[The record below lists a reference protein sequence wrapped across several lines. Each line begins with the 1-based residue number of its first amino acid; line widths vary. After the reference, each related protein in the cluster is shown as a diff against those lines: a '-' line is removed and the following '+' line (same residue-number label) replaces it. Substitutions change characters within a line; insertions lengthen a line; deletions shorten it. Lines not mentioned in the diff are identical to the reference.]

1 MLKYYLKS
9 AIRNLTR
16 HKLYTII
23 NVSGLTV
30 GLAACLLI
38 VGYVNNELSFEN
50 CHRYVDR
57 IYRVECR
64 YGQGSSQFLTTKIMP
79 AVGPAIKQDF
89 PEVEH
94 AVRIRDL
101 WTVPIEWTDDGIS
114 EEREVLAAEPD
125 LLNIF
130 TLPLKEGNPQ
140 TALEAPFSV
149 IISQELARLHFGEQN
164 ALGKTIR
171 ARDEFD
177 LQITGV
183 FERIPANT
191 RMRTDLLVSYST
203 LDRMGMDTRS
213 WTGVFRDVTYLLLQT
228 DADPTKVEGKIPWF
242 LQQHLGEEDAGDYS
256 LQLQPLDKIYLHP
269 DLSKGPLYIYIFSFI
284 AFLILLIASIN
295 FVNLSTALVSH
306 RVREVGIRKVLGA
319 LRPQLVKQFL
329 SESVLLTVT
338 AMLFGIALFEMAKP
352 LLESFIG
359 RQLEIDLPGDPGLL
373 LSVLGM
379 IVFVG
384 VLSGSYP
391 AFVLARSQP
400 SFTLR
405 GEVFGVR
412 SKSLL
417 RRILVVFQ
425 FVIAVVLLCVTFSV
439 YRQIHYAVTTDLG
452 FDPENV
458 LLIDAEEGI
467 SPEKQDLIKN
477 QILGSGLVSSVTV
490 TDCAPGE
497 SRVYHYGV
505 RPENKLDSEPVFFH
519 GMRVDSD
526 YLSTFGM
533 ELMEGRNF
541 SAESAADVSG
551 SVLINQAAVKQLE
564 TSQPIGSKLYIRDKV
579 CQVVGVVRDFHSHS
593 FHMQIMPMA
602 LFAAASERRLIAVK
616 LPPDYTSQ
624 TIAEVEKIWNRIVPG
639 ASFEYSFLEDAVGKN
654 YHDDRKLGALFG
666 IFSLLTVFL
675 ACLGLF
681 ALAAFNAERRTKEIG
696 IRKTL
701 GASVAGILG
710 LLCKEMVVLVA
721 IANTIA
727 WPVAYLVINRWLE
740 TFAYRT
746 QITVTW
752 FLLSGIMVL
761 FIALAA
767 IGYQSVKAALAN
779 PVDSLRYE

>member
-1 MLKYYLKS
+1 MIKYYLKS

-16 HKLYTII
+16 QKFYTTI
-23 NVSGLTV
+23 NISGLAI

-38 VGYVNNELSFEN
+38 VGYVNNELSFEH
-50 CHRYVDR
+50 CHRNLDR

-64 YGQGSSQFLTTKIMP
+64 YGTGDSQFLTASIMP
-79 AVGPAIKQDF
+79 AVGPAIEQDF

-94 AVRIRDL
+94 AVRIRKL
-101 WTVPIEWTDDGIS
+101 WTVPIKWMDDGIS

-130 TLPLKEGNPQ
+130 TLPLKEGNPR
-140 TALEAPFSV
+140 TALGAPFSV
-149 IISQELARLHFGEQN
+149 IISKELAQLHFGEQN

-171 ARDEFD
+171 LRDEFY

-191 RMRTDLLVSYST
+191 MMRTDLVFSYST
-203 LDRMGMDTRS
+203 LDRIGMDTRS
-213 WTGVFRDVTYLLLQT
+213 WTGTFRDDTYLLLQT
-228 DADPTKVEGKIPWF
+228 DADPTKVEEKIPAF
-242 LQQHLGEEDAGDYS
+242 LQQHMGEEEAGNYS

-269 DLSKGPLYIYIFSFI
+269 HLSQGPAYIYIFGFI

-295 FVNLSTALVSH
+295 FVNLSTAQVSH

-319 LRPQLVKQFL
+319 LRPQLVKQFI
-329 SESVLLTVT
+329 SESVLLTVV
-338 AMLFGIALFEMAKP
+338 AMLFGIALFEMTKP
-352 LLESFIG
+352 LLEAFIQ
-359 RQLEIDLPGDPGLL
+359 RELEINLLGDPKLL

-379 IVFVG
+379 IVFIG

-391 AFVLARSQP
+391 AFVLARFQP
-400 SFTLR
+400 SFILK
-405 GEVFGVR
+405 GEILGLR

-425 FVIAVVLLCVTFSV
+425 FVIAVALLCVTFSV
-439 YRQIHYAVTTDLG
+439 YRQIDYAVTTDLG

-477 QILGSGLVSSVTV
+477 EISGSGLASSVTV

-497 SRVYHYGV
+497 SILHHYPV
-505 RPENKLDSEPVFFH
+505 RPESGLDQQPVPFH
-519 GMRVDSD
+519 GMRVDPD

-533 ELMEGRNF
+533 ELIEGRNF
-541 SAESAADVSG
+541 SGEFAADAGNSI
-551 SVLINQAAVKQLE
+551 LINQAAVKQLE
-564 TSQPIGSKLYIRDKV
+564 LKEPIGSKLNIRDKV
-579 CQVVGVVRDFHSHS
+579 YQVVGVVKDFHFHS

-602 LFAAASERRLIAVK
+602 LFASASGRRLIAVK
-616 LPPDYTSQ
+616 LPTDFTSQ
-624 TIAEVEKIWNRIVPG
+624 TIAEIEKIWERIVPDVT
-639 ASFEYSFLEDAVGKN
+639 FEYSFLEDTVGKN
-654 YHDDRKLGALFG
+654 YRDDRKLGTLFG
-666 IFSLLTVFL
+666 IFSLLTVFV

-701 GASVAGILG
+701 GASVAGILS
-710 LLCKEMVVLVA
+710 LLCREIVILVA
-721 IANTIA
+721 VANAVA

-746 QITVTW
+746 RISMTL
-752 FLLSGIMVL
+752 FLFSGILVL
-761 FIALAA
+761 LIALATIA
-767 IGYQSVKAALAN
+767 YQSARAALAN
-779 PVDSLRYE
+779 PVESLRYE